1 MEADLDSSRNELEQT
16 EQDNLISS
24 FRVDELE

>member
-1 MEADLDSSRNELEQT
+1 MEVDLDSSRKELEQT
-16 EQDNLISS
+16 EQDNLILS